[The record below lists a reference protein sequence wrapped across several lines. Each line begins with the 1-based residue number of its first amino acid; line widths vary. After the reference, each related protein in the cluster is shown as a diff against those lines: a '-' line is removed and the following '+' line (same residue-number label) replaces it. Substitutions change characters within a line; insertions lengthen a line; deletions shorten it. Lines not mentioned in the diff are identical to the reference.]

1 MNEGIKSGSHK
12 PAASAVEDVD
22 LSDIPELDEFFFQH
36 AEIRGPMVQLYSALV
51 DRDVYE
57 WFQLQGP
64 DYLQRMNQ
72 VLREHMCEHQHAKAD
87 DSVQAQP
94 RSR

>member
-1 MNEGIKSGSHK
+1 MSEGIKSIWRDP
-12 PAASAVEDVD
+12 PAQNDEGID
-22 LSDIPELDEFFFQH
+22 LSDIPELGEEFFRQ
-36 AEIRGPMVQLYSALV
+36 AQLRGPLIEKYTALV

-72 VLREHMCEHQHAKAD
+72 VLLDYVKTQCTIKAAE
-87 DSVQAQP
+87 SA
-94 RSR
+94 